1 MRLHYPPSGYMATSL
16 PGTSSIAPEGPA
28 LLDWED
34 AWRGGL
40 PLQDAFHFLHVQDY
54 LFGQRPASH
63 AKKLNHFAHELGVSA
78 TQCRTLEIAYLAHS
92 YLQRLTQQQQHHSDF
107 LLETLQNCLTRK
119 PSIPRPSFSFG
130 RNQPT
135 SPPES
140 SAALQIRSAVVF
152 RSDRRI
158 QPGGIAVTASSAA
171 TKAIP
176 DRIPSDVDF
185 MVLPAGY
192 AARVHAADPSCGP
205 LRRPVGTGDSA

>member
-1 MRLHYPPSGYMATSL
+1 MRIHCPLSGYMVTL
-16 PGTSSIAPEGPA
+16 LLGTSSIAPEGAA

-40 PLQDAFHFLHVQDY
+40 PLQDAFHFLHIQNY
-54 LFGQRPASH
+54 LFRRRPASH
-63 AKKLNHFAHELGVSA
+63 AEKLNHFAHELGVSA

-92 YLQRLTQQQQHHSDF
+92 YLQRVTQKQQQHSDF

-119 PSIPRPSFSFG
+119 TSTQRRTFNFG
-130 RNQPT
+130 RNQPM

-171 TKAIP
+171 TKAIQTEFHRTLTSWSFR
-176 DRIPSDVDF
+176 RICRACP
-185 MVLPAGY
+185 
-192 AARVHAADPSCGP
+192 RC
-205 LRRPVGTGDSA
+205 